1 MKLKPFLQSLI
12 TAICLLGGIYALVTY
27 GTMFLSRILV
37 VGFFVG
43 ITTLIVYEI
52 FDTDPNRRDHT

>member
-1 MKLKPFLQSLI
+1 MKLKPFLQSLF
-12 TAICLLGGIYALVTY
+12 TAICLLGVIFLLVTY

-43 ITTLIVYEI
+43 ITTLIVYDI

>member
-1 MKLKPFLQSLI
+1 MKLKPFLQSLF

-52 FDTDPNRRDHT
+52 FDTDPDRRDHT